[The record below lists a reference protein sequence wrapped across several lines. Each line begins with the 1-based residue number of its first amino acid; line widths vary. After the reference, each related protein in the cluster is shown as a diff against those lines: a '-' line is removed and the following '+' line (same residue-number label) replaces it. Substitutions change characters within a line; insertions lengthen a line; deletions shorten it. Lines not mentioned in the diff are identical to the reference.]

1 MQSAQSPRVDIEEIL
16 YESMFAAYAG
26 SSKRKLL
33 EFVRFDYVP
42 GELAR
47 LESMSRTELAEIYC
61 RNVAAR
67 IVSGPTG
74 GRRSESEVQRAMHG

>member
-1 MQSAQSPRVDIEEIL
+1 MQSVQSPRVDIEGIL

-33 EFVRFDYVP
+33 EFMRFDYVP

-61 RNVAAR
+61 RNVAAQ
-67 IVSGPTG
+67 IIA
-74 GRRSESEVQRAMHG
+74 GRTNAHRRESEV